1 MQLSWRSC
9 RCRLF
14 APMRLRLLVQTSQ
27 AKRARFDYDRGPGAA
42 VLSDSPGEFR
52 VNNPFQKP
60 TDLGSPTTTRVIRT
74 RLHGVDL
81 LFNSRLNKGTAFTE
95 AERDVFG
102 LHGLLPPHVGTLED
116 QRLRRKRV
124 LDSRDTPFG
133 KYSNMRD
140 LQDNN
145 ETAFYSMIE
154 HYTEELLPIVYTP
167 AVGEGCQRFSEIW
180 RRPRGLFISYPNRER
195 IDQILAEKRYD
206 DVRCI
211 VVSDGERI
219 LGLGDQGAGGM
230 GIPIG
235 KMALYTALGGIPPE
249 HCLPILLDAGTDNEK
264 LLHDPIYIGW
274 QHQRVRGQEYDD
286 FVEAFVRAVERRWPH
301 ILLQWEDFA
310 GTNAARLL
318 ERYRD
323 RLCTFNDDIQGTAAV
338 TTATLLAAANATGIP
353 ISQQTIAMFGA
364 GSAGIGIID
373 LIVAAMKEQGLSDEQ
388 ARNRIYAF
396 NRYGLLVEGAR
407 GIKESQRQLVRKR
420 ADIEGWKL
428 EGGEDVS
435 LLDVVRNAKV
445 TVLAGVSAQAGAFTE
460 EVVREMARHTE
471 TPIIFPLSNPTSKA
485 EASPAEILRWTQGR
499 ALVGTGSPFPPVE
512 VDGRTM
518 RVSQVNNSFIF
529 PGLALGILVSQA
541 RRVTD
546 GMIMAAARSL
556 AGLSPSREDKSAPLL
571 PAIGESRRVA
581 MVVSEAVAR
590 QAIAEGVAEIEEE
603 AGLPERIRE
612 YVWNPVYVPYERI
625 ERGRSTDVP

>member
-1 MQLSWRSC
+1 MSEKSSVP
-9 RCRLF
+9 F
-14 APMRLRLLVQTSQ
+14 VTP
-27 AKRARFDYDRGPGAA
+27 
-42 VLSDSPGEFR
+42 SDEKDP
-52 VNNPFQKP
+52 
-60 TDLGSPTTTRVIRT
+60 VIHT
-74 RLHGVDL
+74 RLHGVEL

-95 AERDVFG
+95 HERDIFC
-102 LHGLLPPHVGTLED
+102 LHGLLPPHIGTLED
-116 QRLRRKRV
+116 QRARRKRV
-124 LDSRDTPFG
+124 LDSRDTAFG

-140 LQDNN
+140 LQDND
-145 ETAFYSMIE
+145 ETLFYSMIE

-180 RRPRGLFISYPNRER
+180 RRPRGLFISYPNKSR
-195 IDQILAEKRYD
+195 IDQILADRRYD

-274 QHQRVRGQEYDD
+274 QSHRVRGPEYDE
-286 FVEAFVRAVERRWPH
+286 FVEAFVTAVQRRWPK

-338 TTATLLAAANATGIP
+338 TTATLLAAVNATGVP
-353 ISQQTIAMFGA
+353 LSQQTIVMYGA
-364 GSAGIGIID
+364 GSAGIGIVD
-373 LIVAAMKEQGLSDEQ
+373 LLIAAMMEQGLSEEQ
-388 ARNRIYAF
+388 ARGRIYAF

-407 GIKESQRQLVRKR
+407 GIKESQTPLVRKR
-420 ADIEGWKL
+420 ADIAGWKL
-428 EGGEDVS
+428 TGGEDIS
-435 LLDVVRNAKV
+435 LLDVVRNANV

-460 EVVREMARHTE
+460 EIVREMARHAE
-471 TPIIFPLSNPTSKA
+471 RPIIFPLSNPTSQA
-485 EASPAEILRWTQGR
+485 EATPADLMRWTNGK
-499 ALVGTGSPFPPVE
+499 ALVGTGSPFPAVE
-512 VDGRTM
+512 IDGRPV
-518 RVSQVNNSFIF
+518 RISQVNNSFIF

-546 GMIMAAARSL
+546 GMIMAAAKAL
-556 AGLSPSREDKSAPLL
+556 ASLSPSRSDKSAPLL
-571 PAIGESRRVA
+571 PPIGESRKVA
-581 MVVSEAVAR
+581 LVVSEAVAR
-590 QAIAEGVAEIEEE
+590 QAVVEGVAKIDD
-603 AGLPERIRE
+603 AASLQDRIRG
-612 YVWNPVYVPYERI
+612 YMWDPVYVPYERV
-625 ERGRSTDVP
+625 EHGGRATDLI